1 MIYIFELHSVVW
13 QQLQG
18 TKGGEFERSVCLFFL
33 FFPFVLFA
41 VILKHFLLQ
50 GYEEAAEVFCFLS
63 YSLCDW

>member
-18 TKGGEFERSVCLFFL
+18 TKGGEFERSVFVFSFFS
-33 FFPFVLFA
+33 FVLFA